1 MFSDMVGD
9 SEEDDDE
16 DDFEDSGV
24 VPNGECY
31 WK

>member
-31 WK
+31 